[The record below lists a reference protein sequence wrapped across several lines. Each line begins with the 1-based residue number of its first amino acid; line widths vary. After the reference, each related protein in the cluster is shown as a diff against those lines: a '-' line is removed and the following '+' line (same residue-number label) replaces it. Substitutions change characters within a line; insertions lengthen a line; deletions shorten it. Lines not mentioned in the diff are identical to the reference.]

1 MAPAE
6 GKAEILV
13 PAVVGIPGIDSQHE
27 ALYGYLNDFIQL
39 NLEKAPERQKVRE
52 SFDRLVHY
60 TLSHFDDEEFFMRS
74 IHYPDFERH
83 AELHRN
89 LREAVDEYS
98 GRFETETNLCRFTG
112 EIVEFLKYWLKH
124 HIFIEDTRIAR
135 FYRGERP
142 DAD

>member
-89 LREAVDEYS
+89 LREAVDEYYAFKNEFPES
-98 GRFETETNLCRFTG
+98 KYMKEADRIFERSQNALGEGEGVADEEETE
-112 EIVEFLKYWLKH
+112 
-124 HIFIEDTRIAR
+124 
-135 FYRGERP
+135 
-142 DAD
+142 